1 MIRVVARI
9 PAKPDTVEEV
19 KALLTGLI
27 EPTRKEEGCIQYD
40 LWQNLNMPTD
50 FTFVEQW
57 VSAEALET
65 HLKTDHISHA
75 LGLFPDLLSGDADI
89 QTYRLV
95 G

>member
-9 PAKPDTVEEV
+9 PAKPETVEDV

-27 EPTRKEEGCIQYD
+27 EPTRKEAGCIQYD
-40 LWQNLNMPTD
+40 LWQNLKMPTD

-57 VSAEALET
+57 ESAAALEA
-65 HLKTDHISHA
+65 HLETEHLIHA
-75 LGLFPDLLSGDADI
+75 LGRFPDLLSGDADI

-95 G
+95 A